1 MSLSNLES
9 KEEIE
14 SLNYYLIL
22 YSILF
27 KDNSKLY
34 SRFITIVSKL
44 TLLDLIRSFIAKGY
58 YNTTFI
64 EDSRDI
70 VFSKEENV
78 KKYFLSRDL
87 YFLRYF
93 NLLNYYYLEEDREFI
108 RDSIDKGV
116 SFKEIE
122 NSI

>member
-44 TLLDLIRSFIAKGY
+44 TLLDLIKSFIAKGY